1 MVQSNLR
8 LGCVPRPCLSPP
20 QHSSCLW
27 LPLGNELGVREERR
41 GIKKGNPIPPLKVGS
56 LNYVF
61 GGSSSGY

>member
-1 MVQSNLR
+1 MVQSR
-8 LGCVPRPCLSPP
+8 LHLGYVPRLSPL
-20 QHSSCLW
+20 QHSSCFL
-27 LPLGNELGVREERR
+27 LPLRNELGVREERR